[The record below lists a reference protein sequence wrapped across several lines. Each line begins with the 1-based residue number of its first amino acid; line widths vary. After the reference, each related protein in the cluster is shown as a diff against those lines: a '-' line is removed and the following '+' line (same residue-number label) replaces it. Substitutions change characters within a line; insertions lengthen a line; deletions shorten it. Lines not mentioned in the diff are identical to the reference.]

1 MKLSL
6 FGRLT
11 MALLASMALGLGM
24 TACGGGT
31 IGYIWVLGQQYNQIA
46 GFKVDDYTGNLTT
59 VPTSPFAAGG
69 SMPVSLVVKPGGRYI
84 YVINQGTGGSNLKA
98 GTGQSVV
105 ELAVGGD
112 GTLTYQDTFQT
123 QGYIS
128 EWAQMDSTGQYLYV
142 LDQYGPTSNG
152 ATNGTPSTNGIITIF
167 AADPVTGRLTL
178 VTNSQTKTAQGLNTY
193 FFPVGPNPIM
203 MKNAGACLFT
213 LNGNQ
218 TYTPYSAGGG
228 GQLVTVQTSGV
239 AGAGTPLSTTSATS
253 INGNGSNIY
262 VTDSNNGSTAANYI
276 FAFGIGSSCSLNPSS
291 SGPAKYTNF
300 AGTSN
305 PMYSIIDNS
314 GKYLYVLNG
323 ANTNLTQQ
331 TPYSSISAF
340 TINSATQ
347 QLQQINGAPFTV
359 GSGPVCMVEDTTNK
373 YIYISSHNDGA
384 ITGKV
389 IDPTTG
395 NLSNLTRGA
404 TFNATGQATCLVLSG
419 AVS

>member
-59 VPTSPFAAGG
+59 VPTSPFATGG
-69 SMPVSLVVKPGGRYI
+69 SVPVSIVVKPGGRYV
-84 YVINQGTGGSNLKA
+84 YVINQGTGGSNLKP

-128 EWAQMDSTGQYLYV
+128 QWAQMDSTGQYLYV

-152 ATNGTPSTNGIITIF
+152 SQTGTPSTNGIVTVF
-167 AADPVTGRLTL
+167 LTDPTTGRLTL

-193 FFPVGPNPIM
+193 YFNVGPNPIM
-203 MKNAGACLFT
+203 MKTAGACLFT

-218 TYTPYSAGGG
+218 TYTPYSSGNG
-228 GQLVTVQTSGV
+228 GQLVTVQTSGSN
-239 AGAGTPLSTTSATS
+239 GAGSPLSTTSATS

-276 FAFGIGSSCSLNPSS
+276 FAFGIGTSCSLNPSA

-300 AGTSN
+300 TGTAN
-305 PMYSIIDNS
+305 PTYSLIDNS
-314 GKYLYVLNG
+314 GKYLYVLNSS
-323 ANTNLTQQ
+323 NTNTTQQ

-347 QLQQINGAPFTV
+347 QLQQINGAPYTV
-359 GSGPVCMVEDTTNK
+359 GSGPVCMVEDTSNK
-373 YIYISSHNDGA
+373 YIYVSNHNDGT

-395 NLSNLTRGA
+395 NLSDLTRGA
-404 TFNATGQATCLVLSG
+404 SFNATGQATCLVLSG